1 MNKENRVREWLRRNL
16 DFGLVVWEGH
26 GFRDLVRCERDHLYI
41 QRLEHVPGVKGDSW
55 RTIQCYSTSSLALG
69 YRSLYREWLSSLPSE
84 LPAPESYSVA
94 VRSRFQLRTF
104 RILEALRRSRRNWTA
119 T

>member
-41 QRLEHVPGVKGDSW
+41 QRLEHVPG
-55 RTIQCYSTSSLALG
+55 
-69 YRSLYREWLSSLPSE
+69 
-84 LPAPESYSVA
+84 
-94 VRSRFQLRTF
+94 
-104 RILEALRRSRRNWTA
+104 
-119 T
+119 